1 MDFGERIRLCL
12 RGLLYADPL
21 HAVIVLNCAI
31 ISRSSMFSC
40 AGLLS
45 IWQLQGFMSTLRL
58 VSGQV
63 PSDNTGETHFEYD
76 KLTSDRFTFMGSVKS
91 SIAPSYY
98 SIPDMPRLP
107 SLRGS
112 VCLGYIG
119 TSSFNA
125 IATLN
130 CADTGEV
137 YVRNVDQVVS
147 VDKSTRK
154 PMPLPEWWRTKYA
167 PMVVGNEPLVLPR
180 FSTPKTVHRYECRV
194 PWSDVDIYRHTNFSA
209 YIRYCSD
216 CATDGVYTGAYPS
229 FTDTLS
235 KYYIKGT
242 SISFYNESKAND
254 TLQISSWEDKDTKY
268 LLRFKGTC
276 RGKNVFESTIEFY
289 ALKASL

>member
-1 MDFGERIRLCL
+1 MVFLHRSIARCSRVKLC
-12 RGLLYADPL
+12 Y
-21 HAVIVLNCAI
+21 HV
-31 ISRSSMFSC
+31 

-45 IWQLQGFMSTLRL
+45 IWQLQAFMTKVRMFAGHL
-58 VSGQV
+58 
-63 PSDNTGETHFEYD
+63 PSDSTGETHLEID
-76 KLTSDRFTFMGSVKS
+76 KLTVDRFTFMGSVKS

-167 PMVVGNEPLVLPR
+167 PMVVGIEPLVLPR
-180 FSTPKTVHRYECRV
+180 FSPPETVHRYEYRV

-216 CATDGVYTGAYPS
+216 GATDGAYTGAYPS

-235 KYYIKGT
+235 KYHIKDT
-242 SISFYNESKAND
+242 SISFYNEGCSKN
-254 TLQISSWEDKDTKY
+254 
-268 LLRFKGTC
+268 
-276 RGKNVFESTIEFY
+276 TIN
-289 ALKASL
+289 AH